1 MKYSFVRF
9 IIVGIVNTIVGLSC
23 MYLFLHAVG
32 LSYWIATF
40 LGNSLGACVSYFLNR
55 NFTFRSQNSVTKS
68 AIRFVLVILC
78 CYFIS
83 YDLGKNVV
91 AWVLKS
97 NAIFNEKLTTDLAVL
112 VGTGLY
118 TVLNY
123 FGQKLFVFPN
133 KKNKFKSVE
142 IE

>member
-1 MKYSFVRF
+1 MKYSFIRF

-68 AIRFVLVILC
+68 AILFVLVILC

-133 KKNKFKSVE
+133 KKNKSKSVNLE
-142 IE
+142 